1 LRAATKKLIAKS
13 QTSTELTPSTFH
25 MLVVIVDREAIVVHE
40 DRVVADRVV
49 AAVVVVEA
57 VAAAVVDAAVLVA
70 DRAADARFFE
80 QQEISHG
87 FGRGFCYA

>member
-1 LRAATKKLIAKS
+1 MD
-13 QTSTELTPSTFH
+13 Q
-25 MLVVIVDREAIVVHE
+25 EAIVVRE
-40 DRVVADRVV
+40 DRVVADPV

-80 QQEISHG
+80 
-87 FGRGFCYA
+87 